1 MADTPF
7 ARTESGRYA
16 TEGLSS
22 KEFSRVFDQ
31 IDKDRRRSRRTA
43 RRTLNP
49 LTLKNKALDDIIAL
63 GKKKSGMF
71 YTKDDLK
78 GFEKN
83 RAGAR
88 QQFNS
93 AVPGITYAQLVAG
106 SQQIDIKRANNRV
119 DDGSGIRRAVPTTLK
134 HNVLTVSVEASA
146 ISVDK
151 HHRVKFRF
159 EEWDQL
165 IEEISDDEKNA
176 AKIAKRLCAGRVSF
190 DCDCGR
196 HQYWYRYIA
205 TAGNFALAPPKEY
218 AYPKEKNPNLKGVAC
233 KHVIH
238 AFTRLQSASW
248 QVRIGQAMRKSAGN
262 NAYSD
267 DPRKTTEHFTDAD
280 KAKFNRNRSSQ
291 TNVAAVQ
298 REHEKYQRRM
308 SAVARRLDKDDGRI
322 ESLRGQLTRAK
333 KMTAVQRSRAAKKQA
348 ELADEK
354 AKNALLRQQLA
365 DQAKI
370 QRQTFIDA
378 LVLSGTPRA
387 QAEKMFTE
395 YAKKQTKT
403 GKQ

>member
-1 MADTPF
+1 MADISF
-7 ARTESGRYA
+7 ARTESGRYS
-16 TEGLSS
+16 TSGLSS

-31 IDKDRRRSRRTA
+31 IDKDRRKSRRIA

-63 GKKKSGMF
+63 GKKKSGTF
-71 YTKDDLK
+71 YTKEDLK
-78 GFEKN
+78 GFEAN

-93 AVPGITYAQLVAG
+93 SQAGITYAQLVAS

-119 DDGSGIRRAVPTTLK
+119 DDGSGIKRATPTTLK
-134 HNVLTVSVEASA
+134 HNVLTVSVEAS
-146 ISVDK
+146 SVSLDK

-165 IEEISDDEKNA
+165 IEEVTDAKDSA
-176 AKIAKRLCAGRVSF
+176 AKVAKRLCAGRVSF

-248 QVRIGQAMRKSAGN
+248 QVRIGQALHKSAGN
-262 NAYSD
+262 NAYGD
-267 DPRKTTEHFTDAD
+267 DPRKITEHFTDAD

-291 TNVAAVQ
+291 TNAAAVK
-298 REHEKYQRRM
+298 REHEKYQKRM
-308 SAVARRLDKDDGRI
+308 GALAKRLDNDDGRI
-322 ESLRGQLTRAK
+322 DKLRGQLTRAK
-333 KMTAVQRSRAAKKQA
+333 KVTAAERARAAKKQA
-348 ELADEK
+348 ELVDEK

-387 QAEKMFTE
+387 QAEKMFIE
-395 YAKKQTKT
+395 YAKNQTKA
-403 GKQ
+403 GNQ

>member
-1 MADTPF
+1 VADTPF
-7 ARTESGRYA
+7 ARTRSGRYDTA
-16 TEGLSS
+16 GLSS

-31 IDKDRRRSRRTA
+31 IDKDRRKSRRIA

-63 GKKKSGMF
+63 GKKKSGTF
-71 YTKDDLK
+71 FTKEDLK
-78 GFEKN
+78 GFEAN

-93 AVPGITYAQLVAG
+93 SQAGITYAQLVAG

-119 DDGSGIRRAVPTTLK
+119 DDGSGIKRATPTTLK

-146 ISVDK
+146 ASLDK

-165 IEEISDDEKNA
+165 IEEITDAKDSA

-248 QVRIGQAMRKSAGN
+248 QVRIGQALHKSASN
-262 NAYSD
+262 NAYGD

-291 TNVAAVQ
+291 TNVAAVK
-298 REHEKYQRRM
+298 REHEKYQKRM
-308 SAVARRLDKDDGRI
+308 GALAKRLNNDDGRI
-322 ESLRGQLTRAK
+322 DKLRGQLTRAK
-333 KMTAVQRSRAAKKQA
+333 KLTAAQRTRAAKKQA

-387 QAEKMFTE
+387 QAEKMFIE
-395 YAKKQTKT
+395 YAKNQTKA
-403 GKQ
+403 GNQ